1 MPIWSLPPVSS
12 EPCIRL
18 LEWRI
23 FEILPQDSRHLV
35 GLDIGD
41 RTGRVSSAV
50 LKFDAE
56 TLRGVTQSGRVY
68 TLVGPAGSAD
78 DAQYVWERWCSANG
92 VQQSTDVTSGIDSWS
107 EDDNR

>member
-23 FEILPQDSRHLV
+23 FEIVPQRTRHFV
-35 GLDIGD
+35 GLNIGD
-41 RTGRVSSAV
+41 RTRRVSSAV
-50 LKFDAE
+50 LEFDSEA
-56 TLRGVTQSGRVY
+56 LRGVTRSGRIY
-68 TLVGPAGSAD
+68 TLVGPTGYSD
-78 DAQYVWERWCSANG
+78 DAQYVWQRWCSANG
-92 VQQSTDVTSGIDSWS
+92 VQQSTDVTSRIVSWS